1 MTKPNNTERDLLD
14 LILVNGSLISGN
26 LFVSSGLLDVG
37 TGAGSTNLYLSL
49 YTAGLSE
56 SPASGQDTSECTIGT
71 YARLAISRTTNNWD
85 SLGGGLFANGNVT
98 NFTWTAAGPT
108 NAPQV
113 ITHWAL
119 GVTNEG
125 PGPVIYS
132 GPLADSDAQPFVVD
146 ASVSATLLQSI
157 AHGHASN
164 NQVVLIALP
173 NVTFPSGGGIVSNLL
188 LYARDVSNDGLSV
201 SLTSGGAALS
211 VGSGAG
217 LIAGMTAQTI
227 SENNTPRFTSN
238 TLRITED

>member
-49 YTAGLSE
+49 HTAGLGE
-56 SPASGQDTSECTIGT
+56 SPASGQDTSEATFGS

-98 NFTWTAAGPT
+98 NFTFAQAGAA
-108 NAPQV
+108 NVPQV

-119 GVTNEG
+119 GVTNSG

-132 GPLADSDAQPFVVD
+132 GPLADSDAQPFTVNASVD
-146 ASVSATLLQSI
+146 ATLFQSI
-157 AHGHASN
+157 AHGHSSN
-164 NQVVLIALP
+164 DQVVLIALP
-173 NVTFPSGGGIVSNLL
+173 NVTFPSGVTSNLL

-201 SLTSGGAALS
+201 TAVAGNAAIS
-211 VGSGAG
+211 IGSGAG